1 MKIIFLDFDGVMN
14 NPGCYAREDGTK
26 QSGMRIR
33 CDPQAVAAL
42 NHITGKTGAR
52 IVISSTWRYSGLM
65 FCREYLAAYGVLG
78 SVIDLTN
85 DLRTSAKQRVGV
97 TRGEEIQAWLA
108 QHQDDRYTPE
118 AFVILDDE
126 SDMGTLYQR
135 LVQTE
140 GHIGLTMADADRA
153 IAVLEAVA

>member
-1 MKIIFLDFDGVMN
+1 
-14 NPGCYAREDGTK
+14 
-26 QSGMRIR
+26 MRTP

-78 SVIDLTN
+78 SVIDLTS
-85 DLRTSAKQRVGV
+85 DLRASAKQRVGM
-97 TRGEEIQAWLA
+97 TRGDEIQAWLS
-108 QHQDDRYTPE
+108 QHEDDRYTPE

-126 SDMGTLYQR
+126 SDMGVLFQH
-135 LVQTE
+135 LVQTQ
-140 GHIGLTMADADRA
+140 GHVGLTMADAERA
-153 IAVLEAVA
+153 IMALETIA